1 MQVLLPQNPNT
12 EIVCSCLTLSQSIKK
27 NSFITGCATKSS
39 LDLDQIRDIKK
50 EAEPDLLKIPG
61 VTGVG
66 IGYKYVNGKKT
77 DVLAILIYVEH
88 ENSVTLTLPSQIK
101 GVPTDI
107 IPSGR
112 FVLHS
117 EEDNNTDLRK
127 KREEVDKQ

>member
-1 MQVLLPQNPNT
+1 
-12 EIVCSCLTLSQSIKK
+12 
-27 NSFITGCATKSS
+27 
-39 LDLDQIRDIKK
+39 LDIDQIRDIKK

-61 VTGVG
+61 VAGVG

-88 ENSVTLTLPSQIK
+88 ENSVTLALPSQIK

-117 EEDNNTDLRK
+117 EEDNNTDLKEKGGGR
-127 KREEVDKQ
+127 